1 MTDYPLVKRESSE
14 YYGDTALPLR
24 VWIADS
30 VGQIRH
36 YHVRDQYEAMD
47 VILVKGKDADAAG
60 LEECEDDGW
69 HEWYDDRGSD
79 IDDLLE
85 ERAEDGFDGRDLRDF
100 TNWLAQFS

>member
-47 VILVKGKDADAAG
+47 VILAEGDGAVAAG
-60 LEECEDDGW
+60 FEEREDDEW
-69 HEWYDDRGSD
+69 YEWYDDRGSD

-85 ERAEDGFDGRDLRDF
+85 ERAGDGFARRDF
-100 TNWLAQFS
+100 LDFMDRLAN